1 MSLRISEGL
10 GVLGG
15 LLLQSMRLN
24 QKQEGSPVR
33 VKLRTLT
40 KNILYMQKNKM
51 QQKILYV
58 LCGRAEVWLLM

>member
-1 MSLRISEGL
+1 MSLRSSEGL